1 MKIVCAFLVSIAA
14 NCSVSFACSTDEGQF
29 ESVDEQSVRDSQT
42 NLTWYR
48 CLVGE
53 KIVDNACSGTPEL
66 LSWNEAA
73 AFVQKIPP
81 GDWRIPNLEEMETII
96 DVDCENV
103 TLPRVLPLTAGV
115 QVWTSSPG
123 FPVNDV
129 SAIIDLADGKVW
141 GIGRGVARYFL
152 LVKGFQTD

>member
-1 MKIVCAFLVSIAA
+1 MWITPVPGK
-14 NCSVSFACSTDEGQF
+14 
-29 ESVDEQSVRDSQT
+29 
-42 NLTWYR
+42 
-48 CLVGE
+48 
-53 KIVDNACSGTPEL
+53 PEL

-81 GDWRIPNLEEMETII
+81 GDWRIPTLEEMETII

-103 TLPRVLPLTAGV
+103 TLPRVLPLSAGV

-141 GIGRGVARYFL
+141 GIGRGVARNFL
-152 LVKGFQTD
+152 LGKGISDRLISLPYL